1 MRASGGVPPGGIHG
15 GTGRWLLTLLGAAV
29 LALSVAS
36 LGLGPVALAPGQ
48 VWQALWAPDSTAEAL
63 IVQELRL
70 PRTLLGV
77 AVGASLGIAGAGLQ
91 GLLRNPLAEPGVLGI
106 SNTAALGAVVTLYT
120 GVAAAVPLALPAAAM
135 AGALLSL
142 VLLYGLAGREAN
154 VQTLILAGV
163 AISSLAGALISVA
176 LNLAPSPHAT
186 TEILFWLLGSLA
198 DRGMDHV
205 AWGLPFMAAGVA
217 LLLSAG
223 RALDALSMGEET
235 ARSLGFNL
243 NALRFRIITGATLA
257 VGAGVAVSGSIG
269 FVGLVVPHLLRPLV
283 GYQPARLLPAS
294 ALGGAILL
302 LLADLGLR
310 FSPDL
315 DLKLGVVTALV
326 GAPFFLHLVLKTRR
340 MTV

>member
-1 MRASGGVPPGGIHG
+1 
-15 GTGRWLLTLLGAAV
+15 LGY
-29 LALSVAS
+29 VAIP
-36 LGLGPVALAPGQ
+36 LDRVF
-48 VWQALWAPDSTAEAL
+48 QALIAPQATTEAV
-63 IVQELRL
+63 IVQELRI
-70 PRTLLGV
+70 PRTLLGLF
-77 AVGASLGIAGAGLQ
+77 VGASLGIAGAGLQ

-106 SNTAALGAVVTLYT
+106 SNSAALGAVATLYT
-120 GVAAAVPLALPAAAM
+120 GLAAAAPLALPAAAM
-135 AGALLSL
+135 AGALVAML
-142 VLLYGLAGREAN
+142 VLYGLAGREAN

-176 LNLAPSPHAT
+176 LNLAPSAHAT
-186 TEILFWLLGSLA
+186 TEILFWLLGSLS
-198 DRGMDHV
+198 DRGMNHV
-205 AWGLPFMAAGVA
+205 QWGLPFMAIGIG

-223 RALDALSMGEET
+223 RALDALSLGEET

-243 NALRFRIITGATLA
+243 AALRLRVIAGATLA

-269 FVGLVVPHLLRPLV
+269 FVGLVVPHILRPLV
-283 GYQPARLLPAS
+283 GYRPARLLPAS

-302 LLADLGLR
+302 LLADMGLR
-310 FSPDL
+310 LASDHV

>member
-1 MRASGGVPPGGIHG
+1 MVSETTRPG
-15 GTGRWLLTLLGAAV
+15 LLTALAALLAV
-29 LALSVAS
+29 LAGGSLALGYVAIP
-36 LGLGPVALAPGQ
+36 LDRVF
-48 VWQALWAPDSTAEAL
+48 QALVAPQATAEAV
-63 IVQELRL
+63 IVQELRV
-70 PRTLLGV
+70 PRTLLGLF
-77 AVGASLGIAGAGLQ
+77 VGASLGIAGAGLQ

-106 SNTAALGAVVTLYT
+106 SNSAALGAVATLYT
-120 GVAAAVPLALPAAAM
+120 GVAAAAPLALPVAAM
-135 AGALLSL
+135 AGALVAML
-142 VLLYGLAGREAN
+142 VLYGLAGREAN

-176 LNLAPSPHAT
+176 LNLAPSAHAT

-205 AWGLPFMAAGVA
+205 QWGLPFMAIGIV

-235 ARSLGFNL
+235 ARSLGINL
-243 NALRFRIITGATLA
+243 SALRFRVIAGATLA

-269 FVGLVVPHLLRPLV
+269 FVGLVVPHILRPLV

-302 LLADLGLR
+302 LLADMGLR
-310 FSPDL
+310 LASDQV

>member
-1 MRASGGVPPGGIHG
+1 LVSETTRPG
-15 GTGRWLLTLLGAAV
+15 LLTALAALLAV
-29 LALSVAS
+29 LAGGSLALGYVAIP
-36 LGLGPVALAPGQ
+36 LDRVF
-48 VWQALWAPDSTAEAL
+48 QALVAPQATAEAV
-63 IVQELRL
+63 IVQELRV
-70 PRTLLGV
+70 PRTLLGLF
-77 AVGASLGIAGAGLQ
+77 VGASLGIAGAGLQ

-106 SNTAALGAVVTLYT
+106 SNSAALGAVATLYT
-120 GVAAAVPLALPAAAM
+120 GVAAAAPLALPVAAM
-135 AGALLSL
+135 AGALVAML
-142 VLLYGLAGREAN
+142 VLYGLAGREAN

-176 LNLAPSPHAT
+176 LNLAPSAHAT

-205 AWGLPFMAAGVA
+205 QWGLPFMAIGIV

-235 ARSLGFNL
+235 ARSLGINL
-243 NALRFRIITGATLA
+243 SALRFRVIAGATLA

-269 FVGLVVPHLLRPLV
+269 FVGLVVPHILRPLV

-302 LLADLGLR
+302 LLADMGLR
-310 FSPDL
+310 LASDQV

>member
-1 MRASGGVPPGGIHG
+1 MPIERAPGPGLLIVLGVM
-15 GTGRWLLTLLGAAV
+15 LGALAAASLTV
-29 LALSVAS
+29 GYVALSPERIWG
-36 LGLGPVALAPGQ
+36 GLV
-48 VWQALWAPDSTAEAL
+48 APDATPESL
-63 IVQELRL
+63 IVRELRL
-70 PRTLLGV
+70 PRTLLGL
-77 AVGASLGIAGAGLQ
+77 AVGAGLGVAGAGLQ

-106 SNTAALGAVVTLYT
+106 SNTAALGAVITLYT
-120 GVAAAVPLALPAAAM
+120 GLAAAVPFALPAAAM
-135 AGALLSL
+135 AGALLAL

-163 AISSLAGALISVA
+163 AVSTLAGALISVA

-198 DRGMDHV
+198 DRGMSHV
-205 AWGLPFMAAGVA
+205 QWGLPFMAAGIV

-223 RALDALSMGEET
+223 RALDALSMGEDA
-235 ARSLGFNL
+235 ARSLGFHL
-243 NALRFRIITGATLA
+243 GGVRFRVIAGATLA

-269 FVGLVVPHLLRPLV
+269 FVGLVVPHILRPLV

-302 LLADLGLR
+302 LLADMGLR
-310 FSPDL
+310 LASDTVS
-315 DLKLGVVTALV
+315 LKLGVVTALV

>member
-1 MRASGGVPPGGIHG
+1 LVIETSRP
-15 GTGRWLLTLLGAAV
+15 WLLPVLAALVVTLAAGSLALGYVAIPFDRVLGA
-29 LALSVAS
+29 LM
-36 LGLGPVALAPGQ
+36 
-48 VWQALWAPDSTAEAL
+48 APDATPESV
-63 IVQELRL
+63 IVQELRV

-77 AVGASLGIAGAGLQ
+77 FVGASLGIAGAGLQ

-106 SNTAALGAVVTLYT
+106 SNSAALGAVATLYT
-120 GVAAAVPLALPAAAM
+120 GIAATVPLALPAAAM
-135 AGALLSL
+135 AGALVAML
-142 VLLYGLAGREAN
+142 VLYGLAGREAN

-176 LNLAPSPHAT
+176 LNLAPSAHAT

-205 AWGLPFMAAGVA
+205 AWGLPFMGAGIV
-217 LLLSAG
+217 LLLTAG

-243 NALRFRIITGATLA
+243 SALRFRVIAGATLA

-269 FVGLVVPHLLRPLV
+269 FVGLVVPHILRPLV

-302 LLADLGLR
+302 LLADMGLR
-310 FSPDL
+310 LASDEV

>member
-1 MRASGGVPPGGIHG
+1 MAIETSRP
-15 GTGRWLLTLLGAAV
+15 WLLTALGAVVLVLTAAS
-29 LALSVAS
+29 LALGYVAI
-36 LGLGPVALAPGQ
+36 PIERVF
-48 VWQALWAPDSTAEAL
+48 QALVAPQATTEAV
-63 IVQELRL
+63 IVQELRV
-70 PRTLLGV
+70 PRTLLGLF
-77 AVGASLGIAGAGLQ
+77 VGASLGVAGAGLQ

-106 SNTAALGAVVTLYT
+106 SNSAALGAVLTLYT
-120 GVAAAVPLALPAAAM
+120 GVAATAPFALPLAAM
-135 AGALLSL
+135 AGALLALL
-142 VLLYGLAGREAN
+142 VLYGLAGREAN

-198 DRGMDHV
+198 DRGMNHV
-205 AWGLPFMAAGVA
+205 LWGLPLMLIGVV
-217 LLLSAG
+217 LLLTAG

-243 NALRFRIITGATLA
+243 ASVRFRVIAGATLA

-269 FVGLVVPHLLRPLV
+269 FVGLVVPHILRPLV
-283 GYQPARLLPAS
+283 GYQPARLLLAS

-302 LLADLGLR
+302 LLADMGLR
-310 FSPDL
+310 LASDQV

>member
-1 MRASGGVPPGGIHG
+1 MPGERA
-15 GTGRWLLTLLGAAV
+15 RAWLLTGLGLV
-29 LALSVAS
+29 LLALAGAS
-36 LGLGPVALAPGQ
+36 LGIGYVAIPLHRIPGALLGPPG
-48 VWQALWAPDSTAEAL
+48 SAEAL
-63 IVQELRL
+63 ILQELRL
-70 PRTLLGV
+70 PRTLLGM
-77 AVGASLGIAGAGLQ
+77 AVGGTLGIAGAGLQ

-106 SNTAALGAVVTLYT
+106 SNSAALGAVLTLYT
-120 GVAAAVPLALPAAAM
+120 GVAAVAPLALPASAM
-135 AGALLSL
+135 AGALLALL
-142 VLLYGLAGREAN
+142 VLYGLAGREAN

-205 AWGLPFMAAGVA
+205 AWGLPLMGLGTL
-217 LLLSAG
+217 LLLSTG

-235 ARSLGFNL
+235 ARSLGFHL
-243 NALRFRIITGATLA
+243 GSLRFRVIVGATLG

-269 FVGLVVPHLLRPLV
+269 FVGLVVPHILRPLV

-310 FSPDL
+310 LAADRV

>member
-1 MRASGGVPPGGIHG
+1 MGLEAGRHWLLAGLGALLLALMVVSLVVGYVAIPPG
-15 GTGRWLLTLLGAAV
+15 R
-29 LALSVAS
+29 AL
-36 LGLGPVALAPGQ
+36 
-48 VWQALWAPDSTAEAL
+48 QALFASEGTPVSL

-70 PRTLLGV
+70 PRTLLGA
-77 AVGASLGIAGAGLQ
+77 AVGASLGVAGAGLQ

-106 SNTAALGAVVTLYT
+106 SNSAALGAVVTLYT
-120 GVAAAVPLALPAAAM
+120 GMAAAAPLALPAAAM
-135 AGALLSL
+135 AGALLSM
-142 VLLYGLAGREAN
+142 VVLYGLAGREAN
-154 VQTLILAGV
+154 IQTLILAGV
-163 AISSLAGALISVA
+163 AIASLAGALISVA

-186 TEILFWLLGSLA
+186 AEILFWLLGSLV

-205 AWGLPFMAAGVA
+205 QWGLPFMALGIA

-235 ARSLGFNL
+235 ARSLGFHL
-243 NALRFRIITGATLA
+243 GGVRLRVIAGATMA

-269 FVGLVVPHLLRPLV
+269 FVGLVVPHILRPFV

-302 LLADLGLR
+302 LLADVGLR
-310 FSPDL
+310 LASDHV